1 LGSLSRDLRLTTG
14 LVTLLLRA
22 LQPQLHPKVKL
33 VWAVP
38 ISLATTFGIEVS
50 FFSSRY

>member
-1 LGSLSRDLRLTTG
+1 VRRADLISFR
-14 LVTLLLRA
+14 V
-22 LQPQLHPKVKL
+22 QK

-50 FFSSRY
+50 FFSFRY